1 MQISH
6 NKQQANHNDD
16 GRQKSNKA
24 EAAAAAAAVVVTAR
38 AHSPQTNEPRMT
50 KETSGNGY
58 RKRVK

>member
-1 MQISH
+1 MTTTAKKT
-6 NKQQANHNDD
+6 NE
-16 GRQKSNKA
+16 A
-24 EAAAAAAAVVVTAR
+24 EAAAAAAAAVVVTAR